1 MTDEQRLSHQ
11 EISRR
16 GGIASARK
24 RTKEERSA
32 MAKKAAQT
40 MRKKYGED
48 YFKKIRQ
55 NGSKKKAVEPGQS
68 PLSRLFSSILGTK
81 KGIDS

>member
-16 GGIASARK
+16 GGIASARN

-40 MRKKYGED
+40 IRK
-48 YFKKIRQ
+48 
-55 NGSKKKAVEPGQS
+55 NGSKKKAVEPEQS